1 MTDPT
6 PDALP
11 DEVQPVKSMRLF
23 FIDNQGLWPDGTQL
37 AGDFVIWP
45 DTGVY
50 PTAQPVSLA
59 GHPSFAGKI
68 VVQAGSQSIIVTFCP
83 GAKDVADCRKQLS
96 ARGLENRP
104 EQYRVAVDAIIQRIM
119 LWRNDRQSGEIR
131 DDAHPFALMEWMKKA
146 HHEETKVYLKALKL
160 LLANTEAINELRAEG
175 LTDAWDIADSMASAL
190 EPKP

>member
-1 MTDPT
+1 MTEP
-6 PDALP
+6 A
-11 DEVQPVKSMRLF
+11 KSMRLF
-23 FIDNQGLWPDGTQL
+23 FIDNQGLWPENTQL

-59 GHPSFAGKI
+59 SHPSFDGKI

-83 GAKDVADCRKQLS
+83 GAKDQVEVRKQLS
-96 ARGLENRP
+96 ARGLANRP

-119 LWRNDRQSGEIR
+119 LWRNDRESGEIR

-146 HHEETKVYLKALKL
+146 HAEETKVYLAALKL
-160 LLANTEAINELRAEG
+160 LLANTDAINALKAEG
-175 LTDAWDIADSMASAL
+175 LPDAWDIADSMASAL